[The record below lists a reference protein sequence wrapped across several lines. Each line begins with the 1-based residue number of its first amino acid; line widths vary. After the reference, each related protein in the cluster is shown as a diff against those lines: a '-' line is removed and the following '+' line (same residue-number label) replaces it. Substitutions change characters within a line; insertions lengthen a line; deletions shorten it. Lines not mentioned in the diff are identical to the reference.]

1 MGRKA
6 LDKERKDDPK
16 KKVKWATQLIPF
28 FQQRGLKGVTMD
40 DVAAALNKSK
50 ATVYKYFGSREEI
63 IATGIAIK
71 LEEIQKFE
79 TYLKD
84 KDLPYLERYK
94 KAVQYLSEHIGD
106 ISNLFLADLKHE
118 LPDMWRMVEDFRKY
132 TIEVLKGYYEEGIE
146 NGTFNDLHPA
156 LMVMGDQFFVNILSD
171 PDFLIEHEMTIKE
184 AFDEYFKM
192 KFYGIMKD

>member
-6 LDKERKDDPK
+6 LDKERKNDPQK
-16 KKVKWATQLIPF
+16 KAEWAVQLIPF
-28 FQQRGLKGVTMD
+28 FQQRGLRGVTID
-40 DVAAALNKSK
+40 DIAAELNKSK

-63 IATGIAIK
+63 IATTIAIK

-79 TYLKD
+79 AYLWN

-118 LPDMWRMVEDFRKY
+118 LPNLWILVDEFRKY
-132 TIEVLKGYYEEGIE
+132 TIEVLKKYYQEGID
-146 NGTFNDLHPA
+146 NGTFNDIHPS
-156 LMVMGDQFFVNILSD
+156 LMVAGDQFFVNILSD
-171 PDFLIEHEMTIKE
+171 PDFLIGHQLTIKE
-184 AFDEYFKM
+184 AFDEYFRM
-192 KFYGIMKD
+192 KFYGIMK